1 VRRRRPN
8 GKSPRTPRAE
18 GGQRLTHED
27 QTLIFQ
33 TGQVEFP
40 TATLVPHDPTA
51 HAHALVGEFVRWLA
65 AKWAWLRPRTVP
77 VMFAALGL
85 LAVLESADYL
95 RHVKAAPPHYLQLT
109 K

>member
-1 VRRRRPN
+1 VDRP
-8 GKSPRTPRAE
+8 RVA
-18 GGQRLTHED
+18 HDD
-27 QTLIFQ
+27 QTVIFQ
-33 TGQVEFP
+33 TGPVEFP

-51 HAHALVGEFVRWLA
+51 HAHAMVGELARWLA

-95 RHVKAAPPHYLQLT
+95 RHVKAAPPHYVQLT